1 MGEPLQ
7 QSAGQLFTEDASDDD
22 GTKFI
27 PQVPLFDG
35 DGRRSKRVLV

>member
-7 QSAGQLFTEDASDDD
+7 QPAGKLVSDDASDDD

-35 DGRRSKRVLV
+35 DGRRAKRVLV